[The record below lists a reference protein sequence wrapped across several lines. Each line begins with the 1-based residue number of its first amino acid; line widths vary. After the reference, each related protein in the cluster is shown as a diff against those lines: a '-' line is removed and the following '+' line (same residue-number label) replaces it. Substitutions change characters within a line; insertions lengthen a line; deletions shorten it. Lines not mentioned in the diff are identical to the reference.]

1 MCHLS
6 HLKIFMAPQRKE
18 MDFAF
23 MLTNSFLFLWGEH
36 TLLVDFANL
45 CKGTNKKLVKFRKKS

>member
-45 CKGTNKKLVKFRKKS
+45 CKGTTKIGKI